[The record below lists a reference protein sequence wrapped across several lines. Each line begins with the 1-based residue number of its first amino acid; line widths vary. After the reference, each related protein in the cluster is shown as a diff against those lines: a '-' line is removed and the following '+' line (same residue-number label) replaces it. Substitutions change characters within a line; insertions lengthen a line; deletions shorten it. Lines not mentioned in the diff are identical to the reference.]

1 MKTLILPA
9 LTLALVLAPG
19 ATRAAEVPVGAAKI
33 EITPELPIRLS
44 GYQGRPGEAIRA
56 ATPLWARA
64 LALGADADQP
74 AIIIAAE
81 IIGVSDAIRAQV
93 VQALAA
99 SHRIAPER
107 VAICTTHT
115 HTGPALAGVIPY
127 MFSRDLPP
135 EESARIARATAA
147 LTQKLIEVA
156 QAALKARRPAQL
168 AWGEG
173 SANFAVQRRSIVD
186 GKWRTFGAVPAGPVD
201 HALPVLRARDARGS
215 VRAVLAGYACHC
227 TTLEGAD
234 NYVHHDWAG
243 DAARRIETAHPGT
256 IALVTIGCGAD
267 ANPQPRGAAHVA
279 AHGEKIATEV
289 DRLIAAP
296 LRPIGG
302 VTGAT
307 FVKVDLPLD
316 RAVTRE
322 ELAERAANK
331 ARVPSS
337 YAATQYLR
345 KLDAGEPLPTAVT
358 LPVQA
363 WTFGGELAL
372 VFLGGE
378 VVSEY
383 ALRLKRELDG
393 ARLWVS
399 AYANDVPC
407 YVPSARMFPEG
418 GYEVDGSMD
427 YYGFPTRLALGTED
441 RLIAAVRSIVPAEF
455 TAQPAKK

>member
-1 MKTLILPA
+1 MKTIIVIA
-9 LTLALVLAPG
+9 LALAMALG
-19 ATRAAEVPVGAAKI
+19 AVRAAEVPIGAAKI
-33 EITPELPIRLS
+33 DITPELPIRLS
-44 GYQGRPGEAIRA
+44 GYQSRPAEATRI
-56 ATPLWARA
+56 ATPLTARA
-64 LALGADADQP
+64 LAIGADADQP
-74 AIIIAAE
+74 AVIIAAE
-81 IIGVSDAIRAQV
+81 IIGIGDAIRAQV

-135 EESARIARATAA
+135 EESERIARYTAT

-156 QAALKARRPAQL
+156 QAALKARRPGLL

-186 GKWRTFGAVPAGPVD
+186 GKWKTFGVVPQGPVD
-201 HALPVLRARDARGS
+201 HALPVLRASDARGG
-215 VRAVLAGYACHC
+215 VRAVLASYACHC

-234 NYVHHDWAG
+234 NYIHHDWAG
-243 DAARRIETAHPGT
+243 DAARRIEAAHPGSVAL
-256 IALVTIGCGAD
+256 IAIGCGAD
-267 ANPQPRGAAHVA
+267 ANPQPRGAVSVA

-289 DRLIAAP
+289 DRLLASP
-296 LRPIGG
+296 LRSLGG
-302 VTGAT
+302 VTGAKY
-307 FVKVDLPLD
+307 VRVDLPLD
-316 RAVTRE
+316 RTVPRA

-331 ARVPSS
+331 ARVQIS
-337 YAATQYLR
+337 YAAGQFLR
-345 KLDAGEPLPTAVT
+345 KLDAGEPLPAAVT

-363 WTFGGELAL
+363 WSFGTDLAM

-383 ALRLKRELDG
+383 SLRLKRELDG
-393 ARLWVS
+393 ARLWVN
-399 AYANDVPC
+399 AYSNDVPS
-407 YVPSARMFPEG
+407 YIPSARMFPEG

-427 YYGFPTRLALGTED
+427 YYGFPSRLAVGTED
-441 RLIAAVRSIVPAEF
+441 RLIAAVRSLVPAEF
-455 TAQPAKK
+455 TAKPAKK

>member
-1 MKTLILPA
+1 MKPRLLAMCWLAGVA
-9 LTLALVLAPG
+9 LLA
-19 ATRAAEVPVGAAKI
+19 RAAEVPVGAAKI
-33 EITPELPIRLS
+33 DITPELPIRLS
-44 GYQGRPGEAIRA
+44 GYQGRPGEATRIG
-56 ATPLWARA
+56 TPLAARA
-64 LALGADADQP
+64 LAIGADADQP

-81 IIGVSDAIRAQV
+81 IIGVSDAIRTQV

-107 VAICTTHT
+107 VAICTTHV

-127 MFSRDLPP
+127 MFSRDLPA
-135 EESARIARATAA
+135 EEAARIARYTAT

-156 QAALKARRPAQL
+156 QAALKARQPGLL

-173 SANFAVQRRSIVD
+173 KADFAMQRRSVVD
-186 GKWRTFGAVPAGPVD
+186 GKWRTFGTVPAGPAD
-201 HALPVLRARDARGS
+201 HALPMLRASDARGS

-267 ANPQPRGAAHVA
+267 ANPQPRGAKNVT

-289 DRLIAAP
+289 SRLLASS
-296 LRPIGG
+296 LRPLGG
-302 VTGAT
+302 VTGAKYLR
-307 FVKVDLPLD
+307 VELPLD
-316 RAVTRE
+316 RAVPRA

-331 ARVPSS
+331 QRVQIS

-345 KLDAGEPLPTAVT
+345 KLDSGEGLPAAVT

-363 WTFGGELAL
+363 WTFGRDLAM

-383 ALRLKRELDG
+383 GLRLKRELDG
-393 ARLWVS
+393 LRLWVS
-399 AYANDVPC
+399 AYSNDVPC

-441 RLIAAVRSIVPAEF
+441 KLIGAVRSIVPAEF
-455 TAQPAKK
+455 TAKPAKK

>member
-1 MKTLILPA
+1 MKLPLLIACLA
-9 LTLALVLAPG
+9 VTLAL
-19 ATRAAEVPVGAAKI
+19 RAAEPTVLVGAAKI
-33 EITPELPIRLS
+33 DITPELPIRLS
-44 GYQGRPGEAIRA
+44 GYQGRPAEATRVV
-56 ATPLWARA
+56 TPLTARA
-64 LALGADADQP
+64 LAIGADANQP
-74 AIIIAAE
+74 VIIIAAE

-93 VQALAA
+93 VRALAA

-107 VAICTTHT
+107 VAICTTHV

-135 EESARIARATAA
+135 EESVRIARYTATF
-147 LTQKLIEVA
+147 TQKLIEVA
-156 QAALKARRPAQL
+156 QAALQGRRPGRL

-173 SANFAVQRRSIVD
+173 SANFAVQRRSVID
-186 GKWRTFGAVPAGPVD
+186 GKWKTFGAVPAGPSD
-201 HALPVLRARDARGS
+201 HALPVLRASDARGG
-215 VRAVLAGYACHC
+215 VRAVLASYACHC

-243 DAARRIETAHPGT
+243 DAARRIEAAHPGT

-279 AHGEKIATEV
+279 AHGEKIAAEV
-289 DRLIAAP
+289 DRLLASK

-302 VTGAT
+302 VTGAK
-307 FVKVDLPLD
+307 FLKVDLPLD
-316 RAVTRE
+316 RVVTRA
-322 ELAERAANK
+322 ELAERTANK
-331 ARVPSS
+331 QRVQTS

-345 KLDAGEPLPTAVT
+345 KLDSGEGLPAAVT

-363 WTFGGELAL
+363 WNFGADLAM

-383 ALRLKRELDG
+383 SLRLKRELDG
-393 ARLWVS
+393 ARLWVN
-399 AYANDVPC
+399 AYANDVPS
-407 YVPSARMFPEG
+407 YIPSARMFPEG

-427 YYGFPTRLALGTED
+427 YYGFPVRLAVGTED
-441 RLIAAVRSIVPAEF
+441 KLIGSIRGLVPAEF
-455 TAQPAKK
+455 NAQPAKK